1 MRDTIHNVLYCEI
14 IMIHSKAKRTALQA
28 EQAVGQPHSP
38 VY

>member
-1 MRDTIHNVLYCEI
+1 MRDTTHNALYSEI

-28 EQAVGQPHSP
+28 EQAAGQRHSP